1 VCVSVADPLMGKW
14 EKWENG
20 HFDRDNAGKVLRFVF
35 SPILTDGIMGKAPK
49 MIELSCLNI
58 THCNHEIDNILQKQ
72 QWWKKMNTQEEIRK
86 TMNELRDFLIQKNEQ
101 YGDSVMN
108 PISIFSKLGKD
119 AGLRV
124 RIDDKLNR
132 LMQGNDS
139 MESDEDVVKDL
150 IGYLTLLLIAL
161 RQGSG
166 NTNGYGKGM

>member
-1 VCVSVADPLMGKW
+1 
-14 EKWENG
+14 
-20 HFDRDNAGKVLRFVF
+20 
-35 SPILTDGIMGKAPK
+35 
-49 MIELSCLNI
+49 
-58 THCNHEIDNILQKQ
+58 
-72 QWWKKMNTQEEIRK
+72 MNTQEQIRK

-101 YGDSVMN
+101 YGDSVMQ
-108 PISIFSKLGKD
+108 PISIFSKLGTD

-161 RQGSG
+161 RQESG
-166 NTNGYGKGM
+166 NKFTAEE

>member
-1 VCVSVADPLMGKW
+1 
-14 EKWENG
+14 
-20 HFDRDNAGKVLRFVF
+20 
-35 SPILTDGIMGKAPK
+35 
-49 MIELSCLNI
+49 
-58 THCNHEIDNILQKQ
+58 
-72 QWWKKMNTQEEIRK
+72 MNTQEEIRK

-101 YGDSVMN
+101 YGDSVMQ
-108 PISIFSKLGKD
+108 PIRIFSKADID
-119 AGLRV
+119 AGLRI

-166 NTNGYGKGM
+166 NTNSNGKGM

>member
-1 VCVSVADPLMGKW
+1 MV
-14 EKWENG
+14 
-20 HFDRDNAGKVLRFVF
+20 
-35 SPILTDGIMGKAPK
+35 
-49 MIELSCLNI
+49 
-58 THCNHEIDNILQKQ
+58 
-72 QWWKKMNTQEEIRK
+72 KKMDTQKNIQT

-108 PISIFSKLGKD
+108 PIGIFSKLGKD

-150 IGYLTLLLIAL
+150 IGYLTLLLIVL
-161 RQGSG
+161 RQNSEHTAD
-166 NTNGYGKGM
+166 NLR